1 MNGSVI
7 TSKSILRFE
16 NLVNQEVGKTLLD
29 GVEAVRL
36 FENLVNQEV
45 GKTKD
50 LAERCLP

>member
-16 NLVNQEVGKTLLD
+16 NLVNQEVGKTD
-29 GVEAVRL
+29 FIQGEFDKG

-45 GKTKD
+45 GKT
-50 LAERCLP
+50 

>member
-16 NLVNQEVGKTLLD
+16 NLVNQEVGKT
-29 GVEAVRL
+29 GTCFYGRYRW

-45 GKTKD
+45 GKTH
-50 LAERCLP
+50 R

>member
-16 NLVNQEVGKTLLD
+16 NLVNQEVGKTGILEWSITD
-29 GVEAVRL
+29 E

-45 GKTKD
+45 HNFH
-50 LAERCLP
+50 

>member
-16 NLVNQEVGKTLLD
+16 NLVNQEVGKT
-29 GVEAVRL
+29 EIPTNYPQTL

-45 GKTKD
+45 GKTKVI
-50 LAERCLP
+50 LKV

>member
-16 NLVNQEVGKTLLD
+16 NLVNQEVGKTEEFNLLPT
-29 GVEAVRL
+29 EE

-45 GKTKD
+45 GKT
-50 LAERCLP
+50 AI